1 MKESNQGF
9 LFFSL
14 LFVICNLQFV
24 ILLGCGG
31 KKSVV
36 KQDAFEN
43 GKMDVSTVGNPELHK
58 ADIVMAI
65 IPFNNNSPDKSMD
78 GMGVTLSDL
87 ISAKMASGK
96 GFKLVERSRM
106 EELLAE
112 MKMGYSGLM
121 DAATVSRIGRM
132 LGANV
137 MAFGSF
143 SKLGE
148 KILLTMRLVKV
159 ETGEIVGGVTER
171 SGEISKSDKLMES
184 LDILTDK
191 VSQKIID
198 SLK

>member
-1 MKESNQGF
+1 MKT
-9 LFFSL
+9 
-14 LFVICNLQFV
+14 LFVLF
-24 ILLGCGG
+24 LLLNIFTGCAG

-36 KQDAFEN
+36 KQDAFEK
-43 GKMDVSTVGNPELHK
+43 GKMEVSTVGKPELHK
-58 ADIVMAI
+58 ADIVIAI
-65 IPFNNNSPDKSMD
+65 IPFKNNSPDKSLD
-78 GMGVTLSDL
+78 NVGVTLSDL

-148 KILLTMRLVKV
+148 KVLLTMRLVKV

-171 SGEISKSDKLMES
+171 SDDISD
-184 LDILTDK
+184 LDILAEK
-191 VSQKIID
+191 SAQKIID